1 MGNQEQKS
9 YFWPVSIIVL
19 AVLTAGLWKL
29 APIVYSWIPRSAIE
43 SIRDSANRNF
53 RRTAEA
59 PSSAAVSQVPG
70 SSDLQPT
77 TTKVEPC
84 SPSSSAAWGVLRRV
98 TPVKTLE
105 GRKAL
110 GTVKGGRFFQIARR
124 TGIDG
129 ETVFVG
135 NFTPQAMD
143 EVVYVPE
150 GAVYCFTGSPD
161 DLAEEQLAN
170 LRPYFE
176 LEGEIA
182 AISDKYMREA
192 AERSPYAKE
201 AAEALK
207 KLRHLQ
213 KTAQPK
219 SFDTDDERR
228 TAFYEISS
236 LQLKVKELNLRHKE
250 WKEQHATELP
260 DPEKDPAVLDL
271 RKRQQALKAPI
282 QSLLGL

>member
-9 YFWPVSIIVL
+9 NFWPIFIIVL
-19 AVLTAGLWKL
+19 AVLTAGIWKL
-29 APIVYSWIPRSAIE
+29 APIVYSWIPQSAIE
-43 SIRDSANRNF
+43 SIRASADRNF
-53 RRTAEA
+53 RRTTDT
-59 PSSAAVSQVPG
+59 PSPAVASQTTN
-70 SSDLQPT
+70 DLHPT
-77 TTKVEPC
+77 VSIEPC
-84 SPSSSAAWGVLRRV
+84 SPSSATWGILHRV
-98 TPVKTLE
+98 TTVRALE
-105 GRKAL
+105 GRRTL

-124 TGIDG
+124 TGIEG

-150 GAVYCFTGSPD
+150 DAVSCFTGSPD
-161 DLAEEQLAN
+161 DLSDGQRAA

-182 AISDKYMREA
+182 QITDKYMLDA

-250 WKEQHATELP
+250 WKEQHASEFP
-260 DPEKDPAVLDL
+260 DPEKDPVVIDL
-271 RKRQQALKAPI
+271 RRRQQALRAPI
-282 QSLLGL
+282 QSLLNR

>member
-9 YFWPVSIIVL
+9 NFWPIFIIVL
-19 AVLTAGLWKL
+19 AALTAGVWKL
-29 APIVYSWIPRSAIE
+29 ATIVDSWIPRSAIE

-53 RRTAEA
+53 RRTTET
-59 PSSAAVSQVPG
+59 PSSAVVSQTPNTT
-70 SSDLQPT
+70 DLQPT
-77 TTKVEPC
+77 VTVEPC
-84 SPSSSAAWGVLRRV
+84 TPSSAAWGVLRRTTAV
-98 TPVKTLE
+98 RALE
-105 GRKAL
+105 GRKTL
-110 GTVKGGRFFQIARR
+110 GTVKGGRFFKIARR
-124 TGIDG
+124 AGIDG

-135 NFTPQAMD
+135 NFTPHAMD

-150 GAVYCFTGSPD
+150 DAVFCFTGSPD
-161 DLAEEQLAN
+161 DLTDNQRAN

-182 AISDKYMREA
+182 RISNKYLRET

-213 KTAQPK
+213 KTAQPRT
-219 SFDTDDERR
+219 FDTDDERR

-236 LQLKVKELNLRHKE
+236 LKLKVQELNLRHKE
-250 WKEQHATELP
+250 WKEQHAAELP
-260 DPEKDPAVLDL
+260 DPEKDPAVREL
-271 RKRQQALKAPI
+271 RKRQQALRDSILP
-282 QSLLGL
+282 LLGR